1 MRTNRTGPA
10 TTPALLPD
18 WCPHYAVAPPSAPLV
33 IATRAAAFEET
44 PAWVKPASRDEWY
57 W

>member
-1 MRTNRTGPA
+1 MTA
-10 TTPALLPD
+10 VASSSLPD
-18 WCPHYAVAPPSAPLV
+18 WCAHHAVAPPSAPLV

-44 PAWVKPASRDEWY
+44 PAWVKPAARDEWY